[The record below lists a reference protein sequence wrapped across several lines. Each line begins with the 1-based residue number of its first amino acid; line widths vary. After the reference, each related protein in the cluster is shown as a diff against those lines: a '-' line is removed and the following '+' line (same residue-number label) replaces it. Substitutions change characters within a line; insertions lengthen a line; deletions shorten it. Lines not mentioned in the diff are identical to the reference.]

1 MNPLNRIH
9 SVVIAAT
16 LAGALASCGKD
27 PGDKAAAVECGPISV
42 AFPTSSES
50 KLITY
55 AVTNGKVEVK
65 QKGLTL
71 VPHYLEVPAL
81 IQATGSDQFDLLQ
94 TSLVGFAGAIDKGA
108 PLVGVAPVASRGPG
122 QDKIVVKSDSP
133 MRSISDLKGST
144 MAVGAIGATITTLM
158 RMGLAKE
165 SGLNFRTQGGDVK
178 FVEMP
183 ANVALTGVQRDNVGS
198 AFVYQQ
204 PWWKIQSDKN
214 FRELVDVQEIF
225 AKAYGFR
232 PMISMMVTTKN
243 IDSKKHA
250 CLIAASDTLLASW
263 EYARANPEEV
273 ANALSASESVA
284 VADLKALINSGYEY
298 GGSRDAAL
306 LERAQR
312 TLQAIREAGELK
324 VEVPDLK
331 KHMIAN

>member
-1 MNPLNRIH
+1 MNYLKRSH
-9 SVVIAAT
+9 RVVVAAS
-16 LAGALASCGKD
+16 LVGVLASCGQD
-27 PGDKAAAVECGPISV
+27 SRDKVAAVECGPISV
-42 AFPTSSES
+42 AFPTSSEA
-50 KLITY
+50 KLVTY

-65 QKGLTL
+65 SKGLKL
-71 VPHYLEVPAL
+71 EVHYLEVPAL

-122 QDKIVVKSDSP
+122 QDKIVVKNDSP
-133 MRSISDLKGST
+133 IRAITDLKGTT
-144 MAVGAIGATITTLM
+144 MAVGSIGSTVTTLM
-158 RMGLAKE
+158 RMGLAKD
-165 SGLNFRTQGGDVK
+165 SGLNLRTQGGDVK

-183 ANVALTGVQRDNVGS
+183 ANVALIGVQRGNVGS

-214 FRELVDVQEIF
+214 YRELGDVQEIF
-225 AKAYGFR
+225 AKVYGFR

-263 EYARANPEEV
+263 EYARANPDEV
-273 ANALSASESVA
+273 ANALTASESVA
-284 VADLKALINSGYEY
+284 AADLKALITSGYEY

-306 LERAQR
+306 IERAQR
-312 TLQAIREAGELK
+312 TLQAIREAGEMK
-324 VEVPDLK
+324 VEVPNLK
-331 KHMIAN
+331 QHMIGS